1 MTLIEYI
8 EKSYLRPN
16 VQVLRA
22 LGAEDVL
29 IQYLLNTP
37 WNTNMAIIKS
47 LIGEDSGNSAVVGTA
62 VVGTATI

>member
-37 WNTNMAIIKS
+37 WNTNMAII
-47 LIGEDSGNSAVVGTA
+47 GEDSGNSAVVGTA